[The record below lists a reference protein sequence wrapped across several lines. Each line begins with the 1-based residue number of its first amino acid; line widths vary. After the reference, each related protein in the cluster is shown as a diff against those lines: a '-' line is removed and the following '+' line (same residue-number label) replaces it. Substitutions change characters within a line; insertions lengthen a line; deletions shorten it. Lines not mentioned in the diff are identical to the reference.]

1 MSESVRLTL
10 VSHAMTD
17 AMAAGRFPRDEPLNA
32 LGRRQVAAAADLRP
46 TVGSADLR
54 PTVGSADLRPTVGSV
69 CAPELR
75 ARQTAELLG
84 LPAETEP
91 LLADLNCGLWRGR
104 DLDGV
109 EPAELVEWLTDPS
122 LAPHGGESVVHLV
135 ERVRG
140 WLGALGPRHGRL
152 IAVTHPGVIRAA
164 IVVAL
169 DAPPKSFWRIDI
181 GPVSSTVMHLRGG
194 AWTLRCTA

>member
-1 MSESVRLTL
+1 VSETVRLTL

-32 LGRRQVAAAADLRP
+32 LGRRQVAAAADPSR
-46 TVGSADLR
+46 TVGSADPSR
-54 PTVGSADLRPTVGSV
+54 TDAAV

-84 LPAETEP
+84 FPADTEP
-91 LLADLNCGLWRGR
+91 LLADLNCGAWRGR
-104 DLDGV
+104 DLNGLD
-109 EPAELVEWLTDPS
+109 PAELMGWLTDPS
-122 LAPHGGESVVHLV
+122 VAPHGGESVVHLI

-152 IAVTHPGVIRAA
+152 VAVTHPGVIRAA

-169 DAPPKSFWRIDI
+169 DAPPKSFWRIDV
-181 GPVSSTVMHLRGG
+181 GPVSRTVMHLRGG
-194 AWTLRCTA
+194 SWTLRCAA